1 MATIPKKPAATE
13 SLLPGPQVA
22 ADSPTP
28 LAESSHPGNES
39 VVVQGEIT
47 ADVSLAVDGEQEFDR
62 SAYLAEVERIR
73 AMRKPFGAFTLKLAL
88 PQRRGYK
95 RHWFNDVPGRVEQ
108 KLSEGWSHIKDKVG
122 SPLKRVVGAGRDNN
136 ALLAYA
142 MEIPEVIWLEEQTS
156 FHKAAQARIDDIQA
170 HPVRAPRGT
179 SQKSDQGKFYSP
191 NEDMVRV
198 IEDPVPR
205 SVI

>member
-1 MATIPKKPAATE
+1 
-13 SLLPGPQVA
+13 
-22 ADSPTP
+22 
-28 LAESSHPGNES
+28 
-39 VVVQGEIT
+39 
-47 ADVSLAVDGEQEFDR
+47 
-62 SAYLAEVERIR
+62 
-73 AMRKPFGAFTLKLAL
+73 
-88 PQRRGYK
+88 
-95 RHWFNDVPGRVEQ
+95 
-108 KLSEGWSHIKDKVG
+108 
-122 SPLKRVVGAGRDNN
+122 
-136 ALLAYA
+136 